1 MPKKVIL
8 IAAVTIDGYIARHSL
23 EITRWSKD
31 LHVFKKQTMGHPLI
45 MGFNTNKTLSSHLKG
60 RRVIIAQRNDDPV
73 NVLKSVKEDICF
85 IAGGGKTYYRFYP
98 FVTHLYITPHPYVF
112 GSGIPLFSGSGMKE
126 LKTKFLK
133 LLEIDKENGIF
144 QYQYQVLGS

>member
-60 RRVIIAQRNDDPV
+60 RRVIIVQRNDDPV
-73 NVLKSVKEDICF
+73 NVLKSIKEDICF
-85 IAGGGKTYYRFYP
+85 IAGGGKTYHRFYP
-98 FVTHLYITPHPYVF
+98 FATHLYITPHPYVF

-126 LKTKFLK
+126 LKTKFLR

-144 QYQYQVLGS
+144 QYQYEVLGS

>member
-60 RRVIIAQRNDDPV
+60 RRVIIIQRNDDPV
-73 NVLKSVKEDICF
+73 NVLKSIKEDICF
-85 IAGGGKTYYRFYP
+85 IAGGGKTYHLFYP
-98 FVTHLYITPHPYVF
+98 FLTHLYITPHPYVF
-112 GSGIPLFSGSGMKE
+112 GSGVPLFSGSGMKE

-144 QYQYQVLGS
+144 QYQYEVLGS